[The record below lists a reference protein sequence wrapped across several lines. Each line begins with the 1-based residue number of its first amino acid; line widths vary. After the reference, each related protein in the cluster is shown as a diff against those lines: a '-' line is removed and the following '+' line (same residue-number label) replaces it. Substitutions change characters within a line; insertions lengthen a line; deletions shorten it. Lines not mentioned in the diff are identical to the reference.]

1 MTMQT
6 VIFGNRLLIL
16 SVWVLWACGWAWLL
30 PSAVVGDERLFPIVF
45 REQRTVQVRDP
56 SQLPRASLPTT
67 PPPQTITSPEALPT
81 RELSLDEAIRTALVH
96 AQVIRI
102 LAGVTAVSTGQTIYD
117 PAIVNNDIDR
127 QQGRFDPRVE
137 VGNRF
142 NRAETPFARVVP
154 LPEVVGIDGRPQD
167 NYALDVGVAKT
178 TTLGGTFRFDTT
190 TDASRQRA
198 GFYDPPGSFF
208 LLNPETRS
216 LAQFSYTQPLLQGG
230 GLRANLAPIVI
241 SRIETEQSFFR
252 LKDSVQDLVRS
263 TVEGYWALVF
273 ARANLRARRWQYE
286 QTQWDYE
293 RLQARQRAGLADAV
307 DVELAHVASASARAD
322 LIAAQADLLDREAA
336 LRNLLGF
343 PPYDSHQILPTTPP
357 TLDELAFNWFELIEL
372 AERQRP
378 DLIELK
384 LILEADEQQLY
395 LARNQAH
402 PRLDTQALYRWN
414 GLEGET
420 PLGASAAS
428 RAGQYTDWT
437 LSVNF
442 SVPLGLRSERAA
454 LRRRELLIARDRAN
468 LDQGLHAASH
478 QIALS
483 LRNLAFY
490 YQQYKAFRETRE
502 AATINLQAQQK
513 AFEAGLIN
521 YLNVLQAITS
531 LANSGTSEARTLLQ
545 YNSALAL
552 LERQTGT
559 ILESHGIRF
568 AEERF
573 GSIGPLRH
581 DRFYPERLPPTL
593 NGDRYP
599 TGTQPSE
606 EVFDWKLPD
615 GPIRQEQL
623 PPPTGQPS

>member
-1 MTMQT
+1 MIMRR
-6 VIFGNRLLIL
+6 VIFGHRCWW
-16 SVWVLWACGWAWLL
+16 SAVWFAWACGLALL
-30 PSAVVGDERLFPIVF
+30 LNYPILGDERVFPFVF

-56 SQLPRASLPTT
+56 SQLPRASILPT
-67 PPPQTITSPEALPT
+67 PPPQTLASPDELPA
-81 RELSLDEAIRTALVH
+81 RELTLDEAIRTALLQ
-96 AQVIRI
+96 AQVVRI

-117 PAIVNNDIDR
+117 PAIVNNSIDQ
-127 QQGRFDPRVE
+127 QQGRFDPRLE
-137 VGNRF
+137 VANRF
-142 NRAETPFARVVP
+142 QRTENPFARVVP
-154 LPEVVGIDGRPQD
+154 LPDPIGIDARRQD
-167 NYALDVGVAKT
+167 DYALDVGVAKT
-178 TTLGGTFRFDTT
+178 TTLGGTLRFDTS
-190 TDASRQRA
+190 TDANRQRA
-198 GFYDPPGSFF
+198 GYFDPPGSFF
-208 LLNPETRS
+208 LLNPATRS

-230 GLRANLAPIVI
+230 GLQANLAPII
-241 SRIETEQSFFR
+241 LARIETEQSFFR
-252 LKDSVQDLVRS
+252 MKDSVQDLVRS

-286 QTQWDYE
+286 QTRWDYE
-293 RLQARQRAGLADAV
+293 RLQARQRAGLADAA
-307 DVELAHVASASARAD
+307 DVELAHVASASAMAD
-322 LIAAQADLLDREAA
+322 LIAARADVLDREAA
-336 LRNLLGF
+336 LRNLLGL

-357 TLDELAFNWFELIEL
+357 TLEELSFNWFELLEL

-402 PRLDTQALYRWN
+402 PRLDALALYRWN

-420 PLGASAAS
+420 PLGTSAAS

-442 SVPLGLRSERAA
+442 SVPLGLRSERAS
-454 LRRRELLIARDRAN
+454 LRRRELLISRDRAN

-490 YQQYKAFRETRE
+490 HQQYRAFRETRE

-513 AFEAGLIN
+513 AFEAGLVN

-545 YNSALAL
+545 YNSALAT

-559 ILESHGIRF
+559 ILEVHGIRF

-581 DRFYPERLPPTL
+581 NRPYPERLPPTL
-593 NGDRYP
+593 NDDRYP
-599 TGTQPSE
+599 AGTRAAE
-606 EVFDWKLPD
+606 EVFDW
-615 GPIRQEQL
+615 QL
-623 PPPTGQPS
+623 PEEPVRTEPLPAPRGSR